1 MASVADQ
8 HCASCIGTLPFPI
21 PRPVRDVLW
30 GGYTEQSSQRLVAPT
45 DRTVYTD
52 MPLVSGHATATFT
65 VAACIPALSAWT
77 TSHHTSSK
85 QHPATGATR
94 LT

>member
-52 MPLVSGHATATFT
+52 MPMVSGHATATFT
-65 VAACIPALSAWT
+65 VVFLHPPPALPRII
-77 TSHHTSSK
+77 H
-85 QHPATGATR
+85 R
-94 LT
+94 LNNTLQLAQRD

>member
-8 HCASCIGTLPFPI
+8 HCASCIGTLSFPI

-52 MPLVSGHATATFT
+52 VYTDSNVHSCCLYSCT
-65 VAACIPALSAWT
+65 L
-77 TSHHTSSK
+77 
-85 QHPATGATR
+85 R
-94 LT
+94 LDYLASYIV